1 MTNNTTIQT
10 SKCSDSDS
18 GYQVAGGYTIQP
30 LTTSIDIKTERK
42 LIASWHTS
50 GLSDVQIRKMLMLYF
65 GEPAWMN
72 LQKLYDCNRF
82 SQIATGLRF
91 RSRQEFV
98 ELLLRCAGFGFIWKN
113 KEKPHTGKNL
123 LAFYTPIWHVCD
135 ETDMVNEQD
144 SGENLQDNLG
154 YINNNI
160 YIIKKNNK
168 KKNISKYV
176 SPSYLANS
184 PEHEK
189 EVEAAAKE
197 LIHFIGTDPDAY
209 AKVVKPVNE
218 ITQKANPDLFTNPGD
233 ACPSNMAT
241 NIFFNNYLYPY
252 LLTHSE
258 RMMKIQN
265 ILGRS
270 CWLANLIKYDFMQ
283 KNIMRAVNDA
293 TMYLKLHAAEM
304 MRQYRPISNFEY
316 QDKAS
321 KQRFYD
327 SPRSDGTQE
336 QHRIPPDAAPRPSGN
351 AAWNKFSHT
360 WVVPK

>member
-30 LTTSIDIKTERK
+30 LTTSIDIKTERR
-42 LIASWHTS
+42 LIASWHSS
-50 GLSDVQIRKMLMLYF
+50 GLTDTQIRKMMMLYF

-72 LQKLYDCNRF
+72 DQKLYTSYRF
-82 SQIATGLRF
+82 SDIVEGLRF
-91 RSRQEFV
+91 HSQRDFV
-98 ELLLRCAGFGFIWKN
+98 EILLRCSGFGFIWKN
-113 KEKPHTGKNL
+113 DEKPHTDQNL
-123 LAFYTPIWHVCD
+123 MAFYTPIWHVSD
-135 ETDMVNEQD
+135 EKDMGNNHDLNQ
-144 SGENLQDNLG
+144 SLQTLQPV
-154 YINNNI
+154 INNNI
-160 YIIKKNNK
+160 YNKKKNNK
-168 KKNISKYV
+168 KKNISKNVMGCKTCTAEY
-176 SPSYLANS
+176 
-184 PEHEK
+184 EK

-197 LIHFIGTDPDAY
+197 LLNYIGTDPDAY

-218 ITQKANPDLFTNPGD
+218 ITQKLNPNLYINPED
-233 ACPSNMAT
+233 ACPTNMAT
-241 NIFFNNYLYPY
+241 NTFFNDYLYPY
-252 LLTHSE
+252 LLKNSKAL
-258 RMMKIQN
+258 MN
-265 ILGRS
+265 IKNPVGKS
-270 CWLANLIKYDFMQ
+270 IWLANLIKYDFMQ

-293 TMYLKLHAAEM
+293 TKYLKLHAAEM

-327 SPRSDGTQE
+327 TARCDGTQE

>member
-1 MTNNTTIQT
+1 MKNNTT
-10 SKCSDSDS
+10 SNDN
-18 GYQVAGGYTIQP
+18 GYTIQP
-30 LTTSIDIKTERK
+30 LTTSIDIKTERR

-50 GLSDVQIRKMLMLYF
+50 GLNDVQIRKMLMLYF

-123 LAFYTPIWHVCD
+123 LAFYTPIWHVSD
-135 ETDMVNEQD
+135 EKDMVNEQD
-144 SGENLQDNLG
+144 SDENLQDNLG

-176 SPSYLANS
+176 SPSQLANS
-184 PEHEK
+184 PEHK
-189 EVEAAAKE
+189 KKVEAAAKE

-218 ITQKANPDLFTNPGD
+218 ITQKANPDLFTNQGD

-265 ILGRS
+265 ILGKS

-293 TMYLKLHAAEM
+293 TKYLKLHAAEM

-327 SPRSDGTQE
+327 SPREDGTQE
-336 QHRIPPDAAPRPSGN
+336 QHRIPPDADPRPSGN

-360 WVVPK
+360 WVSPK

>member
-1 MTNNTTIQT
+1 MKNNTTSNDT
-10 SKCSDSDS
+10 C
-18 GYQVAGGYTIQP
+18 YTIQP
-30 LTTSIDIKTERK
+30 LTTCIDIKTERK

-72 LQKLYDCNRF
+72 LQKLYDCNSF

-113 KEKPHTGKNL
+113 KEEPHTGKNL

-135 ETDMVNEQD
+135 EKDMVNEQD
-144 SGENLQDNLG
+144 SDENLQDNLG
-154 YINNNI
+154 YNNNI

-197 LIHFIGTDPDAY
+197 LIHYIGTNPDAY
-209 AKVVKPVNE
+209 AKVVKPVND

-241 NIFFNNYLYPY
+241 NIFFNKYLYPY

-258 RMMKIQN
+258 RLMKIQS
-265 ILGRS
+265 ILGKS
-270 CWLANLIKYDFMQ
+270 IWIANLIKYDFMQ

-327 SPRSDGTQE
+327 TTRSDGTQE
-336 QHRIPPDAAPRPSGN
+336 QHRIPQDASPRPSGN

-360 WVVPK
+360 WVISK

>member
-1 MTNNTTIQT
+1 MKNNTTSNDT
-10 SKCSDSDS
+10 C
-18 GYQVAGGYTIQP
+18 YTIQP
-30 LTTSIDIKTERK
+30 LTTCIDIKTERK

-72 LQKLYDCNRF
+72 LQKLYDCNSF

-113 KEKPHTGKNL
+113 KEEPHTGKNL

-135 ETDMVNEQD
+135 EKDMVNEQD
-144 SGENLQDNLG
+144 SDENLQDNLG
-154 YINNNI
+154 YNNNI

-197 LIHFIGTDPDAY
+197 LIHYIGTNPDAY
-209 AKVVKPVNE
+209 AKVVKPVND

-258 RMMKIQN
+258 RMMKIQD

-293 TMYLKLHAAEM
+293 TKYLKLHAAEM

-327 SPRSDGTQE
+327 TTRCDGTPE
-336 QHRIPPDAAPRPSGN
+336 QHRIPQDAAPRPSGN
-351 AAWNKFSHT
+351 AAWNKFSHS

>member
-1 MTNNTTIQT
+1 MKNNTTSNDT
-10 SKCSDSDS
+10 C
-18 GYQVAGGYTIQP
+18 YTIQP
-30 LTTSIDIKTERK
+30 LTTCIDIKTERK

-72 LQKLYDCNRF
+72 LQKLYDCNSF
-82 SQIATGLRF
+82 SQIATGLKF

-113 KEKPHTGKNL
+113 KEEPHTGKNL

-135 ETDMVNEQD
+135 EKDMVNEQD
-144 SGENLQDNLG
+144 SDENLQDNLG

-197 LIHFIGTDPDAY
+197 LIHYIGTNPDAY
-209 AKVVKPVNE
+209 AKVVKPVND

-241 NIFFNNYLYPY
+241 NIFFNKYLYPY

-258 RMMKIQN
+258 RLMKIQS
-265 ILGRS
+265 ILGKS
-270 CWLANLIKYDFMQ
+270 IWLANLIKYDFIQ

-293 TMYLKLHAAEM
+293 TKYLKLHAAEM

-327 SPRSDGTQE
+327 TTRCDGTPE
-336 QHRIPPDAAPRPSGN
+336 QHRIPQDAAPRPSGN

>member
-1 MTNNTTIQT
+1 MKNNTTSNDT
-10 SKCSDSDS
+10 C
-18 GYQVAGGYTIQP
+18 YTIQP
-30 LTTSIDIKTERK
+30 LTTSIDIKTERR

-123 LAFYTPIWHVCD
+123 LAFYTPIWHVSD
-135 ETDMVNEQD
+135 EKDMVNEQD
-144 SGENLQDNLG
+144 SDENLQDNLG

-176 SPSYLANS
+176 SPSQLANS

-189 EVEAAAKE
+189 KVEAAAKE

-270 CWLANLIKYDFMQ
+270 CWLANLINIDFMQ

-293 TMYLKLHAAEM
+293 TKYLKLHAAEM

-327 SPRSDGTQE
+327 TTRCDGTPE

>member
-1 MTNNTTIQT
+1 MKNNTTSNDT
-10 SKCSDSDS
+10 C
-18 GYQVAGGYTIQP
+18 YTIQP
-30 LTTSIDIKTERK
+30 LTTCIDIKTERK

-123 LAFYTPIWHVCD
+123 LAFYTPIWHVSD
-135 ETDMVNEQD
+135 EKDMVNEQD
-144 SGENLQDNLG
+144 SDENLQDNLG

-184 PEHEK
+184 PEHK
-189 EVEAAAKE
+189 KKVEAAAKE

-270 CWLANLIKYDFMQ
+270 CWLANLIQYDFMQ

-293 TMYLKLHAAEM
+293 TKYLKLHAAEM

-327 SPRSDGTQE
+327 TARSDGTPE

-360 WVVPK
+360 WVIPK

>member
-1 MTNNTTIQT
+1 MKNNTTSNDT
-10 SKCSDSDS
+10 C
-18 GYQVAGGYTIQP
+18 YTIQP
-30 LTTSIDIKTERK
+30 LTTCIDIKTERK

-50 GLSDVQIRKMLMLYF
+50 GLNDVQIRKMLMLYF

-82 SQIATGLRF
+82 SQIAMGLRF

-123 LAFYTPIWHVCD
+123 LAFYTPIWHVSD
-135 ETDMVNEQD
+135 EKDMVNEQD
-144 SGENLQDNLG
+144 SDENLQDNLG

-184 PEHEK
+184 PEHK
-189 EVEAAAKE
+189 KKVEAAAKE

-233 ACPSNMAT
+233 TCPSNMAT

-293 TMYLKLHAAEM
+293 TKYLKLHAAEM

-327 SPRSDGTQE
+327 TARSDGTPE

-360 WVVPK
+360 WVSPK

>member
-1 MTNNTTIQT
+1 MKNNTTIHT

-30 LTTSIDIKTERK
+30 LTTSIDIKTERR

-50 GLSDVQIRKMLMLYF
+50 GLNDVQIRKMLMLYF

-135 ETDMVNEQD
+135 ENDMVNEQD
-144 SGENLQDNLG
+144 SDENLQDNLG
-154 YINNNI
+154 YINNI

-176 SPSYLANS
+176 IPSQLANS
-184 PEHEK
+184 PEYK
-189 EVEAAAKE
+189 KKVEATAKE

-218 ITQKANPDLFTNPGD
+218 ITQKANPDFFTNPGD

-241 NIFFNNYLYPY
+241 NIFFNKYLYPY
-252 LLTHSE
+252 LLTHGE
-258 RMMKIQN
+258 QMLKIQN

-270 CWLANLIKYDFMQ
+270 IWLANLIKYDFMQ
-283 KNIMRAVNDA
+283 KNIMHAVNDA
-293 TMYLKLHAAEM
+293 TKYLKLHAAEM

-327 SPRSDGTQE
+327 TARCDGTQE

>member
-30 LTTSIDIKTERK
+30 LTTSIDIKTERR

-50 GLSDVQIRKMLMLYF
+50 GLTDTQIRKMLMLYF

-72 LQKLYDCNRF
+72 QQKLYDSYRF
-82 SQIATGLRF
+82 SDITEGLRF
-91 RSRQEFV
+91 HSRHDFV
-98 ELLLRCAGFGFIWKN
+98 EILLRCSGFGFIWKN
-113 KEKPHTGKNL
+113 DEKPHTEQNL
-123 LAFYTPIWHVCD
+123 MAFYTPIWHISD
-135 ETDMVNEQD
+135 EKDMENSHDLNESVQT
-144 SGENLQDNLG
+144 LHP
-154 YINNNI
+154 IINNI
-160 YIIKKNNK
+160 YNKKKNNK
-168 KKNISKYV
+168 KKNISKNVMGCKTCTAEY
-176 SPSYLANS
+176 
-184 PEHEK
+184 EK

-197 LIHFIGTDPDAY
+197 LLNYIGTDPDAY

-218 ITQKANPDLFTNPGD
+218 ITQKLNPNLYINPED
-233 ACPSNMAT
+233 ACPTNMAT
-241 NIFFNNYLYPY
+241 NTFFNDYLYPY
-252 LLTHSE
+252 LLKNSKAL
-258 RMMKIQN
+258 MN
-265 ILGRS
+265 IKNPVGKS
-270 CWLANLIKYDFMQ
+270 IWLANLIKYDFMQ

-293 TMYLKLHAAEM
+293 TKYLKLHAAEM

-336 QHRIPPDAAPRPSGN
+336 QHRIPQDAAPRPSGN

-360 WVVPK
+360 WVSPK

>member
-1 MTNNTTIQT
+1 MKNNTT
-10 SKCSDSDS
+10 SNDN
-18 GYQVAGGYTIQP
+18 GYTIQP
-30 LTTSIDIKTERK
+30 LTTSIDIKTERR

-50 GLSDVQIRKMLMLYF
+50 GLNDVQIRKMLMLYF

-98 ELLLRCAGFGFIWKN
+98 ELLLRCTGFGFIWKN

-135 ETDMVNEQD
+135 EKDMVNEQD
-144 SGENLQDNLG
+144 SDENLQDNLG

-176 SPSYLANS
+176 SPSQLANS

-189 EVEAAAKE
+189 KVEAAAKE

-258 RMMKIQN
+258 RMMKIQD

-270 CWLANLIKYDFMQ
+270 CWLANLINIDFMQ

-293 TMYLKLHAAEM
+293 TKYLKLHAAEM

-327 SPRSDGTQE
+327 SPRNDGTQE
-336 QHRIPPDAAPRPSGN
+336 QHRIPPDAAPRPSAN

>member
-1 MTNNTTIQT
+1 MKNNTTSNDT
-10 SKCSDSDS
+10 C
-18 GYQVAGGYTIQP
+18 YTIQP
-30 LTTSIDIKTERK
+30 LTTCIDIKTERK

-50 GLSDVQIRKMLMLYF
+50 GLNDVQIRKMLMLYF

-113 KEKPHTGKNL
+113 KEEPHTGKNL

-135 ETDMVNEQD
+135 EKDMVNEQNSD
-144 SGENLQDNLG
+144 ENLQDNLG

-184 PEHEK
+184 PEHK
-189 EVEAAAKE
+189 KKVEAAAKE

-233 ACPSNMAT
+233 TCPSNMAT

-293 TMYLKLHAAEM
+293 TKYLKLHAAEM

-327 SPRSDGTQE
+327 TTRCDGTQE

>member
-1 MTNNTTIQT
+1 MKNNTT
-10 SKCSDSDS
+10 SNDN
-18 GYQVAGGYTIQP
+18 GYTIQP
-30 LTTSIDIKTERK
+30 LTTSIDIKTERR
-42 LIASWHTS
+42 LIASWHTC
-50 GLSDVQIRKMLMLYF
+50 GLNDVQIRKMLMLYF

-123 LAFYTPIWHVCD
+123 LAFYTPIWHVSD
-135 ETDMVNEQD
+135 EKDMVNEQNSD
-144 SGENLQDNLG
+144 ENLQDNLG
-154 YINNNI
+154 YINNI

-176 SPSYLANS
+176 IPSQLANS
-184 PEHEK
+184 PEYK
-189 EVEAAAKE
+189 KKVEATAKE

-241 NIFFNNYLYPY
+241 NIFFNKYLYPY
-252 LLTHSE
+252 LLTHGE
-258 RMMKIQN
+258 QMLKIQN

-270 CWLANLIKYDFMQ
+270 IWLANLIKYDFMQ

-293 TMYLKLHAAEM
+293 TKYLKMHAAEM

-327 SPRSDGTQE
+327 TTRSDGTQE
-336 QHRIPPDAAPRPSGN
+336 QHRIPQDAAPRPSGN

-360 WVVPK
+360 WVSPK

>member
-1 MTNNTTIQT
+1 MKNNTTSNDT
-10 SKCSDSDS
+10 C
-18 GYQVAGGYTIQP
+18 YTIQP
-30 LTTSIDIKTERK
+30 LTTCIDIKTERK

-123 LAFYTPIWHVCD
+123 LAFYTPIWHVSD
-135 ETDMVNEQD
+135 EKDMVNEQD
-144 SGENLQDNLG
+144 SDENLQDNLG

-184 PEHEK
+184 PEHK
-189 EVEAAAKE
+189 KKVEAAAKE

-258 RMMKIQN
+258 RMMKIQD

-293 TMYLKLHAAEM
+293 TKYLKLHAAEM

-327 SPRSDGTQE
+327 SPRSDGTPE
-336 QHRIPPDAAPRPSGN
+336 QHRIPPDAAPRPSAN
-351 AAWNKFSHT
+351 ATWNKFSHT
-360 WVVPK
+360 WVIPK

>member
-1 MTNNTTIQT
+1 MKNNTTSNDT
-10 SKCSDSDS
+10 C
-18 GYQVAGGYTIQP
+18 YTIQP
-30 LTTSIDIKTERK
+30 LTTCIDIKTERK
-42 LIASWHTS
+42 LIASWHSS

-72 LQKLYDCNRF
+72 LQKLYDCNSF

-113 KEKPHTGKNL
+113 KEEPHTGKNL

-135 ETDMVNEQD
+135 EKDMVNEQD
-144 SGENLQDNLG
+144 SDENLQDNLG
-154 YINNNI
+154 YNNNI

-197 LIHFIGTDPDAY
+197 LIHYIGTNPDAY
-209 AKVVKPVNE
+209 AKVVKPVND

-241 NIFFNNYLYPY
+241 NIFFNKYLYPY

-258 RMMKIQN
+258 RLMKIQS
-265 ILGRS
+265 ILGKS
-270 CWLANLIKYDFMQ
+270 IWLANLIKYDFMQ

-293 TMYLKLHAAEM
+293 TKYLKLHAAEM

-327 SPRSDGTQE
+327 TTRCDGTPE
-336 QHRIPPDAAPRPSGN
+336 QHRIPQDAAPRPSGN

>member
-1 MTNNTTIQT
+1 MKNNTTSNDT
-10 SKCSDSDS
+10 C
-18 GYQVAGGYTIQP
+18 YTIQP
-30 LTTSIDIKTERK
+30 LTTCIDIRTERR

-72 LQKLYDCNRF
+72 LQKLYDCNSF

-113 KEKPHTGKNL
+113 KEEPHTGKNL

-135 ETDMVNEQD
+135 EKDMVNEQD
-144 SGENLQDNLG
+144 SDENLQDNLG

-184 PEHEK
+184 PELKK

-197 LIHFIGTDPDAY
+197 LIHYIGTNPDAY

-218 ITQKANPDLFTNPGD
+218 ITQKANPDLFTNPRD

-241 NIFFNNYLYPY
+241 NIFFNKYLYPY

-258 RMMKIQN
+258 RLMKIQS
-265 ILGRS
+265 ILGKS
-270 CWLANLIKYDFMQ
+270 IWLANLIKYDFMQ

-293 TMYLKLHAAEM
+293 TKYLKLHAAEM

-327 SPRSDGTQE
+327 TTRSDGTPE
-336 QHRIPPDAAPRPSGN
+336 QHRIPQDAAPRPSGN
-351 AAWNKFSHT
+351 AAWNK
-360 WVVPK
+360 

>member
-1 MTNNTTIQT
+1 MKNNTT
-10 SKCSDSDS
+10 SNDN
-18 GYQVAGGYTIQP
+18 GYTIQP
-30 LTTSIDIKTERK
+30 LTTSIDIKTERR
-42 LIASWHTS
+42 LIASWHTC
-50 GLSDVQIRKMLMLYF
+50 GLNDVQIRKMLMLYF

-123 LAFYTPIWHVCD
+123 LAFYTPIWHVSD
-135 ETDMVNEQD
+135 EKDMVNEQD
-144 SGENLQDNLG
+144 SDENLQDNLG
-154 YINNNI
+154 YINNI

-168 KKNISKYV
+168 KKNISKNV
-176 SPSYLANS
+176 IPSQLANS
-184 PEHEK
+184 PEHK
-189 EVEAAAKE
+189 KKVEATAKE

-209 AKVVKPVNE
+209 AKVVKPVND

-241 NIFFNNYLYPY
+241 NIFFNKYLYPY
-252 LLTHSE
+252 LLTHGE
-258 RMMKIQN
+258 QMLKIQN

-270 CWLANLIKYDFMQ
+270 IWLANLIKFDFMQ

-293 TMYLKLHAAEM
+293 TKYLKLHAAEM

-327 SPRSDGTQE
+327 TTRSDGTQE
-336 QHRIPPDAAPRPSGN
+336 QHRIPQDAAPRPSGN

>member
-1 MTNNTTIQT
+1 MKNNTTSNDT
-10 SKCSDSDS
+10 C
-18 GYQVAGGYTIQP
+18 YTIQP
-30 LTTSIDIKTERK
+30 LTTCIDIKTERK
-42 LIASWHTS
+42 LIASWHSS

-72 LQKLYDCNRF
+72 LQKLYDCNSF

-113 KEKPHTGKNL
+113 KEEPHTGKNL

-135 ETDMVNEQD
+135 EKDMVNEQD
-144 SGENLQDNLG
+144 SDENLQDNLG
-154 YINNNI
+154 YNNNI

-176 SPSYLANS
+176 SPSYLANT

-197 LIHFIGTDPDAY
+197 LIHYIGTDPDAY

-293 TMYLKLHAAEM
+293 TKYLKLHAAEM

-327 SPRSDGTQE
+327 TTRCDGTPE
-336 QHRIPPDAAPRPSGN
+336 QHRIPQDAAPRPSGN

-360 WVVPK
+360 WVIPK

>member
-1 MTNNTTIQT
+1 MKNNTTSNDT
-10 SKCSDSDS
+10 C
-18 GYQVAGGYTIQP
+18 YTIQP
-30 LTTSIDIKTERK
+30 LTTCIDIKTERR

-72 LQKLYDCNRF
+72 LQKLYDCNSF

-113 KEKPHTGKNL
+113 KEEPHTGKNL

-135 ETDMVNEQD
+135 EKDMVNEQD
-144 SGENLQDNLG
+144 SDENLQDNLG
-154 YINNNI
+154 YNNNI

-197 LIHFIGTDPDAY
+197 LIHYIGTNPDAY
-209 AKVVKPVNE
+209 AKVVKPVND
-218 ITQKANPDLFTNPGD
+218 ITQKANPDLFTNPED

-241 NIFFNNYLYPY
+241 NIFFNKYLYPY

-258 RMMKIQN
+258 RLMKIQS
-265 ILGRS
+265 ILGKS
-270 CWLANLIKYDFMQ
+270 IWIANLIKYDFMQ

-327 SPRSDGTQE
+327 TTREDGTPE
-336 QHRIPPDAAPRPSGN
+336 QHRIPQDAAPRPSGN

>member
-1 MTNNTTIQT
+1 MKNNTTSNDT
-10 SKCSDSDS
+10 C
-18 GYQVAGGYTIQP
+18 YTIQP
-30 LTTSIDIKTERK
+30 LTTCIDIKTERR

-72 LQKLYDCNRF
+72 LQKLYDCNSF

-113 KEKPHTGKNL
+113 KEEPHTGKNL

-135 ETDMVNEQD
+135 EKDMVNEQD
-144 SGENLQDNLG
+144 SDENLQDNLG
-154 YINNNI
+154 YNNNI

-197 LIHFIGTDPDAY
+197 LIHYIGTNPDAY
-209 AKVVKPVNE
+209 AKVVKPVND

-241 NIFFNNYLYPY
+241 NIFFNKYLYPY

-258 RMMKIQN
+258 RLMKIQS
-265 ILGRS
+265 ILGKS
-270 CWLANLIKYDFMQ
+270 IWLANLIKYDFMQ

-293 TMYLKLHAAEM
+293 TEYLKLHAAEM

-327 SPRSDGTQE
+327 TTRCDGTPE
-336 QHRIPPDAAPRPSGN
+336 QHRIPQDAAPRPSGN

-360 WVVPK
+360 WVIPK

>member
-1 MTNNTTIQT
+1 MD
-10 SKCSDSDS
+10 SSD
-18 GYQVAGGYTIQP
+18 
-30 LTTSIDIKTERK
+30 
-42 LIASWHTS
+42 
-50 GLSDVQIRKMLMLYF
+50 
-65 GEPAWMN
+65 
-72 LQKLYDCNRF
+72 
-82 SQIATGLRF
+82 
-91 RSRQEFV
+91 
-98 ELLLRCAGFGFIWKN
+98 
-113 KEKPHTGKNL
+113 
-123 LAFYTPIWHVCD
+123 
-135 ETDMVNEQD
+135 
-144 SGENLQDNLG
+144 LG

-184 PEHEK
+184 SEHK
-189 EVEAAAKE
+189 KKVEAAAKE

-218 ITQKANPDLFTNPGD
+218 ITQKTNPDLFTNPGD

-258 RMMKIQN
+258 RMMKIQD

-327 SPRSDGTQE
+327 TTRSDGTQE
-336 QHRIPPDAAPRPSGN
+336 QH
-351 AAWNKFSHT
+351 
-360 WVVPK
+360 

>member
-1 MTNNTTIQT
+1 MKNNTTSNDT
-10 SKCSDSDS
+10 C
-18 GYQVAGGYTIQP
+18 YTIQP
-30 LTTSIDIKTERK
+30 LTTCIDIKTERR

-123 LAFYTPIWHVCD
+123 LAFYTPIWHVSD
-135 ETDMVNEQD
+135 EKDMVNEQD
-144 SGENLQDNLG
+144 SDENLQDNLG

-176 SPSYLANS
+176 SPSQLANS

-189 EVEAAAKE
+189 KVEAAAKE

-270 CWLANLIKYDFMQ
+270 CWLANLINIDFMQ

-293 TMYLKLHAAEM
+293 TKYLKLHAAEM

-327 SPRSDGTQE
+327 TTRCDGTPE

>member
-1 MTNNTTIQT
+1 MKNNTTSNDT
-10 SKCSDSDS
+10 C
-18 GYQVAGGYTIQP
+18 YTIQP
-30 LTTSIDIKTERK
+30 LTTSIDIKTERR

-50 GLSDVQIRKMLMLYF
+50 GLNDVQIRKMLMLYF

-123 LAFYTPIWHVCD
+123 LAFYTPIWHVSD
-135 ETDMVNEQD
+135 EKDMVNEQD
-144 SGENLQDNLG
+144 SDENLQDNLG

-184 PEHEK
+184 PEHK
-189 EVEAAAKE
+189 KKVEATAKE

-293 TMYLKLHAAEM
+293 TKYLKLHAAEM

-327 SPRSDGTQE
+327 TTRCDGTQE

>member
-1 MTNNTTIQT
+1 MKNNTTSNDT
-10 SKCSDSDS
+10 C
-18 GYQVAGGYTIQP
+18 YTIQP
-30 LTTSIDIKTERK
+30 LTTCIDIKTERR

-82 SQIATGLRF
+82 SEIATGLRF

-98 ELLLRCAGFGFIWKN
+98 ELLLRCAGFGFIWKS

-135 ETDMVNEQD
+135 EKDMVNEQNSD
-144 SGENLQDNLG
+144 ENLQDNLG

-197 LIHFIGTDPDAY
+197 LIHYIGTNPDAY
-209 AKVVKPVNE
+209 AKVVKPVND

-241 NIFFNNYLYPY
+241 NIFFNKYLYPY

-258 RMMKIQN
+258 RLMKIQS
-265 ILGRS
+265 ILGKS
-270 CWLANLIKYDFMQ
+270 IWLANLIKYDFMQ
-283 KNIMRAVNDA
+283 KNLMRAVNDA
-293 TMYLKLHAAEM
+293 TKFLKLHAAEM

-327 SPRSDGTQE
+327 TTREDGTQE
-336 QHRIPPDAAPRPSGN
+336 QHRIPQDAAPRPCGN

>member
-1 MTNNTTIQT
+1 MKNNTTSNDT
-10 SKCSDSDS
+10 C
-18 GYQVAGGYTIQP
+18 YTIQP
-30 LTTSIDIKTERK
+30 LTTSIDIKTERR

-50 GLSDVQIRKMLMLYF
+50 GLNDVQIRKMLMLYF

-123 LAFYTPIWHVCD
+123 LAFYTPIWHVSD
-135 ETDMVNEQD
+135 EKDMVNEQD
-144 SGENLQDNLG
+144 SDENLQDNLG
-154 YINNNI
+154 YINNI

-176 SPSYLANS
+176 IPSQLANS
-184 PEHEK
+184 PEYK
-189 EVEAAAKE
+189 KKVETTAKE

-241 NIFFNNYLYPY
+241 NIFFNKYLYPY
-252 LLTHSE
+252 LLTHGE
-258 RMMKIQN
+258 QMLKIQN

-270 CWLANLIKYDFMQ
+270 IWLANLIKYDFMQ

-293 TMYLKLHAAEM
+293 TKYLKLHAAEM

-327 SPRSDGTQE
+327 TTRSDGTQE

-351 AAWNKFSHT
+351 ATWNKFSHT
-360 WVVPK
+360 WIVPK

>member
-1 MTNNTTIQT
+1 MKSNTTST
-10 SKCSDSDS
+10 DNR
-18 GYQVAGGYTIQP
+18 YTIQP
-30 LTTSIDIKTERK
+30 LTTCIDIKTERK

-123 LAFYTPIWHVCD
+123 LAFYTPIWHVSD
-135 ETDMVNEQD
+135 EKDMVNEQD
-144 SGENLQDNLG
+144 SDENLQDNLG

-176 SPSYLANS
+176 SPSQLANS

-189 EVEAAAKE
+189 KVEAAAKE

-270 CWLANLIKYDFMQ
+270 CWLANLINIDFMQ

-293 TMYLKLHAAEM
+293 TKYLKLHAAEM

-316 QDKAS
+316 QDKVS

-327 SPRSDGTQE
+327 TTRCDGTPE

-360 WVVPK
+360 WVSPK

>member
-1 MTNNTTIQT
+1 MKNNTTIHT

-30 LTTSIDIKTERK
+30 LTTCIDINTERK

-113 KEKPHTGKNL
+113 KEEPHTGKNL

-160 YIIKKNNK
+160 YIIRIDSLSNNK
-168 KKNISKYV
+168 RNYNKKY
-176 SPSYLANS
+176 
-184 PEHEK
+184 
-189 EVEAAAKE
+189 
-197 LIHFIGTDPDAY
+197 
-209 AKVVKPVNE
+209 
-218 ITQKANPDLFTNPGD
+218 
-233 ACPSNMAT
+233 
-241 NIFFNNYLYPY
+241 
-252 LLTHSE
+252 
-258 RMMKIQN
+258 
-265 ILGRS
+265 
-270 CWLANLIKYDFMQ
+270 
-283 KNIMRAVNDA
+283 
-293 TMYLKLHAAEM
+293 
-304 MRQYRPISNFEY
+304 
-316 QDKAS
+316 
-321 KQRFYD
+321 
-327 SPRSDGTQE
+327 
-336 QHRIPPDAAPRPSGN
+336 
-351 AAWNKFSHT
+351 
-360 WVVPK
+360 